1 MEVSTKETSRYPSG
15 VAMEAWVIEAAKSM
29 GPGALALLVLGYC
42 MAQVGKYLV
51 DKLVVPVFVER
62 VNKLAEEVKDLQLKC
77 ETLGNKIEK
86 FQTKTLQ
93 NQYDIRQDFSYV
105 LHELG
110 LRQKERVV
118 PKPGEKDE

>member
-1 MEVSTKETSRYPSG
+1 
-15 VAMEAWVIEAAKSM
+15 MEAWLIEAAKSM

-77 ETLGNKIEK
+77 EMLGSKIEK
-86 FQTKTLQ
+86 FQTKSLQ

-110 LRQKERVV
+110 LKQKERIV

>member
-1 MEVSTKETSRYPSG
+1 
-15 VAMEAWVIEAAKSM
+15 MEAWVIEAVKSM

-77 ETLGNKIEK
+77 ETIGSKIEK
-86 FQTKTLQ
+86 FQTKSLQ
-93 NQYDIRQDFSYV
+93 NQYEIRQDFSYV
-105 LHELG
+105 LQQLD
-110 LRQKERVV
+110 LKQKDRVV
-118 PKPGEKDE
+118 RQPGDKDE